1 MEHLFKYVAGH
12 LLTDERRAILV
23 MCYRTKM
30 YLLHVCGIGVTK
42 GKHIVKVV
50 SVIIVLINYF

>member
-12 LLTDERRAILV
+12 LLTDEGRNILV
-23 MCYRTKM
+23 ISNRTNM

-50 SVIIVLINYF
+50 